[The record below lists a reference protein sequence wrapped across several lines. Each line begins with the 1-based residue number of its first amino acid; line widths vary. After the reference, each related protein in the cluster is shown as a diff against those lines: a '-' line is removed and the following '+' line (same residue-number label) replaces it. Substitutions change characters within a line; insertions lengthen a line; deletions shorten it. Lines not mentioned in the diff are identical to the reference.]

1 MFQTII
7 LGLGFGYAL
16 YKVYELLD
24 KRLTLLTRLVRAEPI
39 VQTPR
44 DHVIPVDTRQA
55 AVADQLKKHRWA
67 IQMLVY
73 KIFYKS
79 DVDLHKVFL
88 DEFLHNGHSVRTY
101 TETFIYPEV
110 VVDPQTQHDLG
121 HDYMYGTGRAFEK
134 DTVQAKY
141 WLSKA
146 TAAGHAGAAML
157 LRRV

>member
-7 LGLGFGYAL
+7 LCLSFGFGFAIYI
-16 YKVYELLD
+16 VYELLD
-24 KRLTLLTRLVRAEPI
+24 KRLTLLTRLVRADLVMKDP
-39 VQTPR
+39 VL
-44 DHVIPVDTRQA
+44 PVDTSQA
-55 AVADQLKKHRWA
+55 AAAAELRKHRWA

-88 DEFLHNGHSVRTY
+88 DDFLHNGHSVRTY

-121 HDYMYGTGRAFEK
+121 YDYMYGTGRAFEK

-141 WLSKA
+141 WLSKSA
-146 TAAGHAGAAML
+146 AAGHAGAAML

>member
-1 MFQTII
+1 MKDPV
-7 LGLGFGYAL
+7 L
-16 YKVYELLD
+16 
-24 KRLTLLTRLVRAEPI
+24 
-39 VQTPR
+39 
-44 DHVIPVDTRQA
+44 PVDTSQA
-55 AVADQLKKHRWA
+55 AAAAELRKHRWA

-88 DEFLHNGHSVRTY
+88 DDFLHNGHSVRTY

-121 HDYMYGTGRAFEK
+121 YDYMYGTGRAFEK

-141 WLSKA
+141 WLSKSA
-146 TAAGHAGAAML
+146 AAGHAGAAML

>member
-7 LGLGFGYAL
+7 LCLSFGFGFAI

-24 KRLTLLTRLVRAEPI
+24 KRLTLLTRLVRADLVMKDP
-39 VQTPR
+39 VL
-44 DHVIPVDTRQA
+44 PVDTSQA
-55 AVADQLKKHRWA
+55 AAASELRKHRWA

-88 DEFLHNGHSVRTY
+88 DDFLHNGHSVRTY

-121 HDYMYGTGRAFEK
+121 YDYMYGTGRAFEK

-141 WLSKA
+141 WLSKSA
-146 TAAGHAGAAML
+146 AAGHAGAAML

>member
-7 LGLGFGYAL
+7 LCLSFGFAIYI
-16 YKVYELLD
+16 VYELLD
-24 KRLTLLTRLVRAEPI
+24 KRLTLLTRLVRADLVMKDP
-39 VQTPR
+39 VL
-44 DHVIPVDTRQA
+44 PVDTSQA
-55 AVADQLKKHRWA
+55 AAAAELRKHRWA

-88 DEFLHNGHSVRTY
+88 DDFLHNGHSVRTY

-121 HDYMYGTGRAFEK
+121 YDYMYGTGRAFEK

-141 WLSKA
+141 WLSKSA
-146 TAAGHAGAAML
+146 AAGHAGAAML